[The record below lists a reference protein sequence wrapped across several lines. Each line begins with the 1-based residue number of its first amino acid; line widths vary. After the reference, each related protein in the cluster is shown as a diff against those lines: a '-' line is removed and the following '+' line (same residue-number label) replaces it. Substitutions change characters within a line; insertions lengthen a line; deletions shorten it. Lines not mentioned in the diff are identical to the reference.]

1 MGVSAQKP
9 AFSDAEQ
16 SCIRKTR
23 KPLCVAQNKVRPAA
37 PERLISFGKSA
48 SCVVQACLGYCQPCG
63 GSKDSAFGSL
73 VLASLGVD
81 GWYLS
86 TVGGRWPLLG

>member
-23 KPLCVAQNKVRPAA
+23 KPLCAAQDEVHLAA
-37 PERLISFGKSA
+37 PERHHLFWKICALQGV
-48 SCVVQACLGYCQPCG
+48 SCFWVLDAVQG
-63 GSKDSAFGSL
+63 
-73 VLASLGVD
+73 
-81 GWYLS
+81 
-86 TVGGRWPLLG
+86 